1 MRGPTPVLTPTTPV
15 GYTQSSTRNN
25 PPEGRTQTM
34 ASTRTINFTAPDGVT
49 PMSVNVSAKRHVS
62 ALRVLDFG
70 QTDNGRWLTSIHKT
84 VLAAIKGPNQTP
96 MWNSMPRY
104 VLVIDDN
111 DQPGEGGWMCVS

>member
-1 MRGPTPVLTPTTPV
+1 
-15 GYTQSSTRNN
+15 
-25 PPEGRTQTM
+25 M
-34 ASTRTINFTAPDGVT
+34 ASTRTITFTAPDGVT

-70 QTDNGRWLTSIHKT
+70 ETENGRWLTSIHKT
-84 VLAAIKGPNQTP
+84 VLAAVKGPNQTP

-111 DQPGEGGWMCVS
+111 DQPGEGGWMRVS